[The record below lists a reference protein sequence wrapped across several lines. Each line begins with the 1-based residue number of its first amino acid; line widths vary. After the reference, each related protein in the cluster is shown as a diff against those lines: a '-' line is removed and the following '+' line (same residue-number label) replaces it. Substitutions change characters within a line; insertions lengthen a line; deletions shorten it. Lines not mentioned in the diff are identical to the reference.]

1 MASWR
6 ATRVAQVAASLLLL
20 NACAGM
26 DLRSELGAGASRT
39 AAPSGATPGVTQ
51 GAASGTASGA
61 ARGAPAVSPSA
72 PAIAA
77 AAPGST
83 LNDSTTASRVVAAS
97 GQTTKPVDPPVPT
110 PIPPAPVAPASAA
123 ATVPPAPPAST
134 ASAARA
140 PVDPTAPKPFVEII
154 KDAKQ
159 QAGLFPIWRKDEKVW
174 IEIPKAAFNKPF
186 FFSVNV
192 ANSVGE
198 RGLYAS
204 MMQSDALVE
213 WRRVGNQVQLIAL
226 NTKYR
231 GEGGAKVA
239 VSQAF
244 SPSLVAGMPVA
255 SAEHPVHKGVLVDAG
270 FLLADISGYSTQIEA
285 AYRLPFSLD
294 RSNSFIETTRADA
307 TLSTLSTR
315 IHYATARI
323 PAPPLSPSPVPMPTP
338 PQATPDP
345 RSFFVTFVYNFS
357 AMPETPMAPR
367 LSDARLGHFTQTF
380 NDLSSDLKAS
390 TRVHYVNRWRL
401 EKKDPGAELSEP
413 VKPIVFWM
421 DKNIPPKYRPAVEAG
436 IVEWNKAF
444 EKIGFKNAVLA
455 RQQPDD
461 ADWDNMDAVHASVRW
476 FVGADVGFARGPS
489 HADPRTGE
497 ILDADIAMSD
507 VFARGSRRFIV
518 EDVGMTASQ
527 RLAQLSQGWQA
538 RSGLMGR
545 GLDATCTYALESAAE
560 MDFAMDL
567 LEARGDIA
575 PDGPEAEAFV
585 MSVITDTIMHEV
597 GHTLGLKHNFK
608 ASTTIT
614 RAQLQDKAFTEAN
627 GLSGSVMDYNAYNL
641 AVDGEKQA
649 SLNGRK
655 LGAYDYWAIEY
666 AYRPLNAA
674 TETAELAKI
683 AGRSTEPAL
692 AYADDAD
699 AGGFGSDGI
708 DPLANRFDLGDDP
721 LAYYKKRLKLS
732 QELWARV
739 QARGARAGDDPTRQR
754 RILLAGFAQLQR
766 SAELVGKYVG
776 GMYTLRD
783 LPGTNTGRANYKPVE
798 PAKQREALQFL
809 ATGLFSADSFRFDP
823 KFLSNLSVDYNE
835 WNRDGPVNVR
845 GAVLRAQT
853 TAMDRLLAA
862 GTAQRLLDLPNY
874 LEPSQRKG
882 MISLNEVYA
891 TLQSS
896 VWSELK
902 TGAEIDG
909 LRRNLQ
915 REHLRR
921 MQTALTRGAPGLP
934 ADALSLARMHANRLQ
949 ADLRTAVARAG
960 TAKSGQS
967 IETQAHLAESLGIV
981 TEALRATMQRS

>member
-1 MASWR
+1 M
-6 ATRVAQVAASLLLL
+6 VVAAGTAPAST
-20 NACAGM
+20 AADGG
-26 DLRSELGAGASRT
+26 GAASRT
-39 AAPSGATPGVTQ
+39 AAA
-51 GAASGTASGA
+51 
-61 ARGAPAVSPSA
+61 
-72 PAIAA
+72 
-77 AAPGST
+77 
-83 LNDSTTASRVVAAS
+83 N
-97 GQTTKPVDPPVPT
+97 GQTSKPVDPPVPT
-110 PIPPAPVAPASAA
+110 PVAPPGPPAPVVPGAA
-123 ATVPPAPPAST
+123 ATATPPAPPASA
-134 ASAARA
+134 ASAARPPA
-140 PVDPTAPKPFVEII
+140 DPTAPKPFAEII

-186 FFSVNV
+186 LFTVNV

-204 MMQSDALVE
+204 MMLSDALVE
-213 WRRVGNQVQLIAL
+213 WRRIGNQVQLIAL

-231 GEGGAKVA
+231 GEGGAKIA

-255 SAEHPVHKGVLVDAG
+255 SAEHPVNKGVLVDAG
-270 FLLADISGYSTQIEA
+270 FLLADIAGYSTQIEA

-294 RSNSFIETTRADA
+294 RSNSFIETTRAEA

-315 IHYATARI
+315 IHYSTPRI
-323 PAPPLSPSPVPMPTP
+323 PASPLTPSPVPMPTP

-345 RSFFVTFVYNFS
+345 RSFFVSFVYNFA
-357 AMPETPMAPR
+357 AMPETLMAPR
-367 LSDARLGHFTQTF
+367 LSDARLGHFTETF

-390 TRVHYVNRWRL
+390 TRVHYINRWRL
-401 EKKDPGAELSEP
+401 EKKDPGAALSEP
-413 VKPIVFWM
+413 VKPIVYWM

-455 RQQPDD
+455 KQQPDD
-461 ADWDNMDAVHASVRW
+461 ADWDNMDAVHASIRW

-518 EDVGMTASQ
+518 EDVGMTSDQ
-527 RLAQLSQGWQA
+527 RLAQLSQGWQG
-538 RSGLMGR
+538 RRGLAGR
-545 GLDATCTYALESAAE
+545 GHDASCTYALEAAAE
-560 MDFAMDL
+560 MDFAMDV

-575 PDGPEAEAFV
+575 PDGAEAEAFV

-614 RAQLQDKAFTEAN
+614 REQLQDKAFTDAN
-627 GLSGSVMDYNAYNL
+627 GLSGSVMDYNAYNI
-641 AVDGEKQA
+641 AVEGEKQGA
-649 SLNGRK
+649 LNGRK

-666 AYRPLNAA
+666 AYRPLDAA

-683 AGRSTEPAL
+683 AGRSTEAAL

-783 LPGTNTGRANYKPVE
+783 LPGTNTGRANFKPVE

-853 TAMDRLLAA
+853 TAMDRLLAG

-874 LEPSQRKG
+874 LEPSERKG

-896 VWSELK
+896 IWSELK
-902 TGAEIDG
+902 TGVEIDG

-921 MQTALTRGAPGLP
+921 MQTALTRGAPNMP
-934 ADALSLARMHANRLQ
+934 ADALSLARLHANRLQ
-949 ADLRTAVARAG
+949 ADLRAAVARAG
-960 TAKSGQS
+960 SARSSQS